1 MAPAPASL
9 LLRLLTQKME
19 VQPNPVDEQ
28 DIQQQKPLVK
38 TLAIAL

>member
-1 MAPAPASL
+1 MTPE
-9 LLRLLTQKME
+9 LTTRI
-19 VQPNPVDEQ
+19 NLVDEQ